1 MNNPM
6 RTLLAGAAA
15 AAVVLTAGTAANA
28 ATTDIPTFKAP
39 KTFGTTFQPD
49 PKHDFTKHISSRHDG
64 ILRGL
69 ITHLSGS
76 TAEYTPVKWK
86 KGTVTEGQFVT
97 PPEGDAMAYSSRIA
111 KNVVFLSAFGCKVAE
126 GDLTVG
132 KKDALGAKSCSRS
145 ILIKRHKRA
154 AHPSLITVYKGE
166 IVKVQEIYTP

>member
-1 MNNPM
+1 M

-28 ATTDIPTFKAP
+28 ATAGVPTFKAP
-39 KTFGTTFQPD
+39 KTFGTAFQTD
-49 PKHDFTKHISSRHDG
+49 PKHDFTKHISPRHDG

-86 KGTVTEGQFVT
+86 KGTMTEGQFVT
-97 PPEGDAMAYSSRIA
+97 PPEGDVMAYSSPIA

-126 GDLTVG
+126 GELTIG

-145 ILIKRHKRA
+145 ILIKRHKSA
-154 AHPSLITVYKGE
+154 AHPSLITVYKGQ

>member
-28 ATTDIPTFKAP
+28 ATTDVPKFKAP
-39 KTFGTTFQPD
+39 KAFGTTFQTD

-97 PPEGDAMAYSSRIA
+97 PPEGDVMAYSSPIA

-126 GDLTVG
+126 GELTIG
-132 KKDALGAKSCSRS
+132 KKDALGVKSCSRS